1 MAMTTQPPINDM
13 SLEERLETL
22 KLLSDALQFSAVIAR
37 QQGDEAYKAMDCL
50 AERLRADA
58 QILAHDPSP
67 TTNAVVMEAITL
79 LGNFQMAH
87 PARNNRKH

>member
-58 QILAHDPSP
+58 Q
-67 TTNAVVMEAITL
+67 TNAVVMEAITL

-87 PARNNRKH
+87 PARNNSKH